1 MQLVERLSD
10 TPASIAFGRF
20 RVLPHRR
27 ELLADGRP
35 VKLGG
40 RAFDVLITL
49 LEGRGSVVSR
59 EELTRRVWPN
69 RVVGE
74 KNLHAQISALRTAL
88 GAERE
93 LIRTVPGRGYQFTDK
108 IRVLSGSPDEGTGAT
123 TAAAQP
129 AAALPPTNLPEPVS
143 ELIGRDDELSE
154 IMGLAAHRLVTL
166 TGPGGIGKTR
176 LALAVA
182 RRLLPQFADGVW
194 LAEFS
199 SLADPALV
207 PATVAAAVGLKL
219 GAGEVSAQRVA
230 QTLADRQLLLV
241 LDTCDHV
248 IAAAAAMVETVLR
261 ACSGLRI
268 IATSREPLRAEG
280 EQTYP
285 VPPLAVPAEDTAAED
300 DPLQYGAAQLF
311 AVRSR
316 ANGAHI
322 SEDRHGAAVIAAI
335 CRRLDGIPLA
345 IELAAARTAAL
356 GIAELAARLDDRFQ
370 LLTGGRR
377 TALPRH
383 QTLRATLDWSYELL
397 AEPERAVLRRL
408 AVFAGVFAFETAIAV
423 VASPELPQSGVV
435 DGLFNLVAKSLVLT
449 ESNSRTQRYRL
460 LDTTRAYALEKLAQ
474 SGELD
479 EVARRHAEVYRDL
492 FERAET
498 EWETRPTAEW
508 LADYWWRRDNL
519 RAALDWAFSPAG
531 DASVGVALTAA
542 AVPLWMHLSL
552 MAECRGRVE
561 RALAALGAGANCDA
575 RREMKL
581 HAALAASLMYT
592 GGAVPEIGAAWTKA
606 LEIAESL
613 DDGEY
618 QLRSLWGL
626 WSFHISDGHYRVALA
641 LAQRFHTLAA
651 NRSDPND
658 RLIGER
664 MIGASQFYLGDQ
676 PSARRHIERLLAYY
690 VPPVQKSHII
700 RFLTDQRVTARV
712 FLARILWLQ
721 GFQDQAMRAAH
732 NSVEDARAA
741 DHAISLCFA
750 LAQAACPIAIFVG
763 DLAAAEHYVGML
775 LDHSTRHALPLWHA
789 WGRSHQ
795 GVLVIRR
802 GDVVTGLR
810 LLRAGF
816 DELGEARSALRFTH
830 FLGHIASALGR
841 AGQIAGGLAAMEQA
855 LAWTERTEER
865 WRIAGLL
872 RAKGELL
879 LLQDAPGAAAAAEDQ
894 FRQALDWARRQGA
907 LSLELRAAMSL
918 ARLWRDQNRSTEA
931 VALLAPIYNR
941 FTEGFETR
949 DLKTAKALI
958 DSLSPRSGV
967 RPDEVARFN
976 HG

>member
-40 RAFDVLITL
+40 RGFDVLIAL

-59 EELTRRVWPN
+59 EELIRRVWPN
-69 RVVGE
+69 RVVEG
-74 KNLHAQISALRTAL
+74 KNLHAQISALRTVL

-93 LIRTVPGRGYQFTDK
+93 LIRTIPGRGYQFTGE
-108 IRVLSGSPDEGTGAT
+108 IRVLSGSPDEGAGAT
-123 TAAAQP
+123 MAAAQP
-129 AAALPPTNLPEPVS
+129 AAALPPTNLPGPVS
-143 ELIGRDDELSE
+143 ELIGRDDELCE
-154 IMGLAAHRLVTL
+154 IVGLAAHRLVTL

-182 RRLLPQFADGVW
+182 RRVLPQFADGVW
-194 LAEFS
+194 LAELS

-241 LDTCDHV
+241 LDTCEHV
-248 IAAAAAMVETVLR
+248 IAAAATMVETVLR

-280 EQTYP
+280 EQIYP
-285 VPPLAVPAEDTAAED
+285 VPPLAVPAEDTEAED

-316 ANGAHI
+316 ANGAHV

-356 GIAELAARLDDRFQ
+356 GIEELAARLDDRFQ

-383 QTLRATLDWSYELL
+383 QTLRATLDWSYDLL
-397 AEPERAVLRRL
+397 PEPERVLLRRL
-408 AVFAGVFAFETAIAV
+408 AVFAGVLGLDAASAV
-423 VASPELPQSGVV
+423 VASPGLPQSGIV

-449 ESNSRTQRYRL
+449 ESDSRTQRYRL

-479 EVARRHAEVYRDL
+479 GVERRHAEFYRDL

-508 LADYWWRRDNL
+508 LADYGWRGDNL
-519 RAALDWAFSPAG
+519 RAALDWAFSSTG

-561 RALAALGAGANCDA
+561 RALAALAAGANCDA

-626 WSFHISDGHYRVALA
+626 WSFHISDGHYRVALR

-658 RLIGER
+658 QLIGER
-664 MIGASQFYLGDQ
+664 IIGVSQFYLGDQ
-676 PSARRHIERLLAYY
+676 ASARRHIERLLAHY
-690 VPPVQKSHII
+690 VPPVQKSHTI

-721 GFQDQAMRAAH
+721 GFQDQAMREAH
-732 NSVEDARAA
+732 SSVEDARAA

-750 LAQAACPIAIFVG
+750 LAQAACSIAMFVG

-802 GDVVTGLR
+802 GDVSTGLR

-830 FLGHIASALGR
+830 FLGHIAAALGC
-841 AGQIAGGLAAMEQA
+841 AGQIAGGLAAIEQA

-865 WRIAGLL
+865 WRLAGLQ
-872 RAKGELL
+872 RSKGELL
-879 LLQDAPGAAAAAEDQ
+879 LLQNAPGAAAAAEDQ
-894 FRQALDWARRQGA
+894 FRQALDGARRQGA
-907 LSLELRAAMSL
+907 LSFELRAATSL
-918 ARLWRDQNRSTEA
+918 GRLLRDQNRPTEA

-941 FTEGFETR
+941 FTEGFDTA

-958 DSLSPRSGV
+958 DSLSPRAGA
-967 RPDEVARFN
+967 RRDEVPRFN